1 MSVKLNDISFIL
13 SSVGVVPSILADY
26 WIILVYGLPTWLAFQ
41 QPRGGGKYRGDDN
54 IYDIPALYKKIIT
67 GRGS

>member
-1 MSVKLNDISFIL
+1 MYEIIKEIIPAIKNL
-13 SSVGVVPSILADY
+13 
-26 WIILVYGLPTWLAFQ
+26 ILVYGLSTWLAFQ